1 MILNLRPLVSSL
13 FVKSLAM
20 IVERRVALE
29 ADDVTQGDPEG
40 YGPSQQTF
48 KDRTFIGHGGA
59 GDVDELAG
67 AEVEEEVTETARL

>member
-1 MILNLRPLVSSL
+1 M
-13 FVKSLAM
+13 
-20 IVERRVALE
+20 ALE